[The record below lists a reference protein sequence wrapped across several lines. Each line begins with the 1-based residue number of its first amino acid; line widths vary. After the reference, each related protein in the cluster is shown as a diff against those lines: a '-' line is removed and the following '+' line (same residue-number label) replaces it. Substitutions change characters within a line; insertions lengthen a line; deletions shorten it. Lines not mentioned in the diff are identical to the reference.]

1 MYGKTSVTL
10 TLDELIAA
18 KVAVNRQIESTR
30 ELVAIVGDPNGTQ
43 AENIADLE
51 SVFAKLARAL
61 KRV

>member
-1 MYGKTSVTL
+1 MYGKTSVTF

-30 ELVAIVGDPNGTQ
+30 ELIGIVGDPNGVQ

-51 SVFAKLARAL
+51 SVFSKLARAL
-61 KRV
+61 KRI

>member
-18 KVAVNRQIESTR
+18 KVAVKMRLDNTR
-30 ELVAIVGDPNGTQ
+30 ELVEMVGDPNGMQ

-51 SVFAKLARAL
+51 SVFDKLARAL